1 MTATLDRTDMAI
13 LHVLQDD
20 ARNVTTE
27 AIGER
32 VGLAASTVA
41 NRIADL
47 EDRGVIDGYTPV
59 IDYENAGFDHRML
72 LVGTISESH
81 RDEIIDRTSEIE
93 NVISV
98 KELLVDENNIHVELI
113 TRSQDRAE
121 AVADELNDLG
131 IEISTT
137 GVVTAERDR
146 AFNHLG
152 REYTTED

>member
-1 MTATLDRTDMAI
+1 MDGDLDRTDLAI

-47 EDRGVIDGYTPV
+47 EERGVIRGYTPQ
-59 IDYENAGFDHRML
+59 IDYERAGFGYHML
-72 LVGTISESH
+72 LVGTV
-81 RDEIIDRTSEIE
+81 RDESDDIVERVTDIE

-98 KELLVDENNIHVELI
+98 TKLMADENDLHVELI
-113 TRSQDRAE
+113 SRSQDRAE
-121 AVADELNDLG
+121 EVAAELNDLG
-131 IEISTT
+131 IEISKT
-137 GVVTAERDR
+137 GVVTAEKTR
-146 AFNHLG
+146 AFDHFG
-152 REYTTED
+152 AKYTTDR